1 MSRPLR
7 RIALIY
13 DARSAYDLK
22 VMRGVAR
29 HLQRERKYSV
39 YIEENALKD
48 QRLPDLRKWKG
59 DGIIADLDD
68 PRVAKA
74 VTGSGLAVV
83 GFGGGREWAGS
94 RPIPYFHTNNEA
106 IAELVADHF
115 FERGLRHFAYCG
127 YPQSPINGWAAE
139 RERAFVRQVENRGA
153 CAVFRGRQRD
163 RRDWITTQRSLAN
176 WIRTLPRP
184 VGIMAANDERGRQL
198 LEACRSAEI
207 DVPDDVAVAGVD
219 NDELLCEL
227 SSPPLTSV
235 EQGAVQLGQDAAALL
250 DEMIEGRTIA
260 RRHFVVNPI
269 SIVTRQST
277 DVRMVEDAS
286 VAAALAFIRDHACDG
301 IRVPDVVRASATSRS
316 ALEIRFKT
324 ATGRTL
330 RTAID
335 RVQLE
340 RARQLI
346 AETDL
351 PLKQVCARTG
361 FRSIQHMTTRFGQR
375 FGCTPGRYRRRGPT

>member
-1 MSRPLR
+1 MR
-7 RIALIY
+7 R
-13 DARSAYDLK
+13 
-22 VMRGVAR
+22 VEGRGVC
-29 HLQRERKYSV
+29 V
-39 YIEENALKD
+39 
-48 QRLPDLRKWKG
+48 
-59 DGIIADLDD
+59 
-68 PRVAKA
+68 
-74 VTGSGLAVV
+74 
-83 GFGGGREWAGS
+83 
-94 RPIPYFHTNNEA
+94 
-106 IAELVADHF
+106 
-115 FERGLRHFAYCG
+115 
-127 YPQSPINGWAAE
+127 
-139 RERAFVRQVENRGA
+139 
-153 CAVFRGRQRD
+153 VFRGRPRD

-260 RRHFVVNPI
+260 RRHFVINPI